1 MVSRQW
7 TTKMKTI
14 AAVAAIALLGAVGFK
29 KYNGQKDPEGAAP
42 VTVDRGDIELHF
54 VDSGELTPKVYVDIA
69 SKVSGRVIDMSV
81 EEGARV
87 KKGDKLCTIQPGR
100 TEAEAYVPT
109 SLQAPIPGVVMRY
122 QNRSANNPEEG
133 KISKLGDYI
142 TGMMDSN
149 TPTYILTVADLS
161 KLVVKMKISEM
172 DVLKLHEGMNV
183 DVKVDALPA
192 EKYPARVTLVAPQ
205 AEKDNNNLK
214 NFKVEVTLLKLDS
227 RLKPGMTARV
237 DGLLDVR
244 RKVLKLP
251 LSAVFEEAGKEWV
264 YVDAK
269 PKARRVELKLGLR
282 SETDAE
288 LLSGPKEG
296 EKLLTEKP
304 ADKTPS

>member
-14 AAVAAIALLGAVGFK
+14 AAAAMIALLGAVGFK

-54 VDSGELTPKVYVDIA
+54 VDSGELTPKLYVDIA
-69 SKVSGRVIDMSV
+69 SKVSGRVIDMTV

-264 YVDAK
+264 YVDDK

>member
-1 MVSRQW
+1 MVNRKW
-7 TTKMKTI
+7 IKVRTT
-14 AAVAAIALLGAVGFK
+14 AAVLALALLGAVGFK
-29 KYNGQKDPEGAAP
+29 KYKAQTAPEGATTAA
-42 VTVDRGDIELHF
+42 VDRGDIELHF
-54 VDSGELTPKVYVDIA
+54 VDSGELTPKIYVDIA
-69 SKVSGRVIDMSV
+69 SKVSGRVIDMTV
-81 EEGARV
+81 DEGVRV

-109 SLQAPIPGVVMRY
+109 SLQAPISGVVMRY

-133 KISKLGDYI
+133 RISKLGDYI

-149 TPTYILTVADLS
+149 TPTYLLTVADLS
-161 KLVVKMKISEM
+161 KLIVKMKISEM
-172 DVLKLHEGMNV
+172 DVLKLHEGMSV
-183 DVKVDALPA
+183 DVKVDALPG
-192 EKYPARVTLVAPQ
+192 EKYPARVTLVAPE

-264 YVDAK
+264 YVDEK

-296 EKLLTEKP
+296 DRLLTEKP

>member
-1 MVSRQW
+1 MVNRKW
-7 TTKMKTI
+7 TSKMRTT
-14 AAVAAIALLGAVGFK
+14 AAVAVVALLGAVGFK
-29 KYNGQKDPEGAAP
+29 KYKGQKEPEGSTAVA
-42 VTVDRGDIELHF
+42 VGRGDIELHF
-54 VDSGELTPKVYVDIA
+54 VDSGELTPKIYADIA
-69 SKVSGRVIDMSV
+69 SKVSGRVIDMTV
-81 EEGARV
+81 DEGARV

-109 SLQAPIPGVVMRY
+109 SLQAPISGIVMRY

-133 KISKLGDYI
+133 KISKLGDYV

-183 DVKVDALPA
+183 DVKVDALPE

-214 NFKVEVTLLKLDS
+214 NFKVEVTLLKLDA

-264 YVDAK
+264 YVDEK